1 MQNLI
6 RRPSGTYAVRLVIP
20 THLRRVFGKREFIES
35 TGTTNLAIAKLF
47 ANVRLSEWRQRL
59 LDADRLL
66 MPSLDTL
73 DPRHIIKIAQGH
85 PFLKSGGWLS
95 LADASA
101 ASGIPISELLRVT
114 ARGQLKTQVRVGT
127 VEGHLVPFDD
137 LDLNDQEL
145 GASGGRIIP
154 SPEQLPNTSMA
165 FIATGHLNIP
175 AQDMA
180 GVLEALLGGTS
191 ETALHAYEVAG
202 RSGMLFVPTREVRIS
217 LDTLEVESLQ
227 VEGLRSRMASLIEP
241 NTVTEAKERLKAAS
255 AVPKT
260 DPTKGKSSRLLSEAL
275 DAFVANRL
283 RHDLS
288 SEGEILRIRA
298 GCSLLI
304 ELGGDLTLNTIDA
317 EHIRHFRDS
326 MLSQVP
332 AHENKIR
339 LQHGTTN
346 VKESMAVAATLSW
359 PVMSPGERDKR
370 MNWIKRWFR
379 WLHEQG
385 WVENDPSLAIR
396 GESVLTRA
404 ERRKA
409 KIGARPDQARD
420 AFAHADLQAIFGA
433 DWFRTGRGQLTKQG
447 TYRTFMPLYYWLP
460 LLGLFTGG
468 GRINELC
475 QLRLE
480 DIGQT
485 PSGTWFVNIKE
496 TDEDQKLKNTP
507 SQRQVPLHPL
517 LISLGLPE
525 WIEALQTA
533 GYRRLFPELK
543 RDEEKG
549 YGKAATKWFS
559 KYMDTLGFA
568 RDGSKVFHSFRHT
581 YTNALPA
588 DTPERLRRQLVG
600 HTRGESVHETT
611 YMKEATPDDALRY
624 VKQLSFDLPSIAN
637 FDVAAGLQAITDAL
651 KRKNRGL
658 GDDDHEKLA

>member
-59 LDADRLL
+59 FDADRLL
-66 MPSLDTL
+66 MPTL
-73 DPRHIIKIAQGH
+73 DPHDPHHIIKIAQGH
-85 PFLKSGGWLS
+85 PVLHAGGWLP
-95 LADASA
+95 LTEASA
-101 ASGIPISELLRVT
+101 ASGIPINALLRAT
-114 ARGQLKTQVRVGT
+114 ARGQLKTQVRVGS
-127 VEGHLVPFDD
+127 VEGHLVPRDA
-137 LDLNDQEL
+137 LDQNEPALGRDGGYIIPDEDEL
-145 GASGGRIIP
+145 SKLGKPFVAQKHLIVP
-154 SPEQLPNTSMA
+154 SPE
-165 FIATGHLNIP
+165 
-175 AQDMA
+175 MA
-180 GVLEALLGGTS
+180 GMVDTLLSGTS
-191 ETALHAYEVAG
+191 ETGLLAYEVAD
-202 RSGMLFVPTREVRIS
+202 RPATLFVPTRPIRIS

-227 VEGLRSRMASLIEP
+227 VEGLRSRLASLIEP

-255 AVPKT
+255 AAAKP
-260 DPTKGKSSRLLSEAL
+260 DPTKGKSSRLLSHAL

-339 LQHGTTN
+339 LQHGTTS
-346 VKESMAVAATLSW
+346 VKESMAVATTLSW

-409 KIGARPDQARD
+409 KISARPDQARD
-420 AFAHADLQAIFGA
+420 AFAHADLRAIFGA
-433 DWFRTGRGQLTKQG
+433 DWFRTGRGRLTKQG

-624 VKQLSFDLPSIAN
+624 VAQLSFDLPSIAS
-637 FDVAAGLQAITDAL
+637 FDTAAGLQAITDAL